1 MLWKKVSI
9 GIVVVSLMIFHVL
22 TMYTDDV
29 FYYRV
34 YMYYDGC
41 NFSVT
46 NNLFDE
52 PRIDKNDCGI
62 PEVPLEDWYD
72 MKRKEDFPELPYNIT
87 FE

>member
-9 GIVVVSLMIFHVL
+9 GIVVVSLIIFHVL
-22 TMYTDDV
+22 TMYNDDV

-34 YMYYDGC
+34 YMYYGGC

-46 NNLFDE
+46 NNLFDK

-62 PEVPLEDWYD
+62 PEVPLEDWRD
-72 MKRKEDFPELPYNIT
+72 MKRKEDYPELPYNIT